1 MSGSKPSG
9 SVVTVKKINVAGR
22 DALGASGG
30 SNNSSSLVPVIHSN
44 STIERKPK
52 KIVLQ
57 NQLPHTT
64 GQVTKNNTQAPS
76 PSNLNYS

>member
-52 KIVLQ
+52 K
-57 NQLPHTT
+57 N
-64 GQVTKNNTQAPS
+64 
-76 PSNLNYS
+76 